1 MRNFNRPHPARLL
14 SLAIFFI
21 LIAIYDRSPVRTSAD
36 SRWSIAEAMSFIQGH
51 DGNLSEYRTLLEAQ
65 DYYAIDMENGKPY
78 PFFPIGASL
87 LAVPFVAIATAVQPS
102 FEERLKERVPA
113 NFEALVASFY
123 GALAAVVFFRLVFDR
138 WDSMG
143 IALASTFIFALCTSM
158 WSMATRALWQHG
170 PLILMLVLAMLLLQQ
185 AGKRPALIQ
194 YVGLPLA
201 AGFIIRPTALIP
213 IAAITIYILVF
224 YRPWFLRY
232 AAGAVLVM
240 VPWAVHNLAI
250 YHSILP
256 PYYQPGR
263 ISAASDMSEGML
275 GTLISPARG
284 LFVYSPVLV
293 LAFSG
298 FAFALQESRE
308 RWLNLAFMV
317 SAVGIW
323 LVVSHWAAWW
333 GGHTY
338 GPRLMADAL
347 PFLAYFVS
355 FNFPRVLS
363 LAPWPRRAA
372 ILGVVV
378 LTTPSLILHAEGA
391 LLYGSYL
398 WNVRPQNVDQAR
410 YRLWDWKDPPF
421 LRISQR

>member
-1 MRNFNRPHPARLL
+1 MRNFNSAHPARLL
-14 SLAIFFI
+14 SLAVFFI
-21 LIAIYDRSPVRTSAD
+21 LIAVYDRSPVRTSAD

-51 DGNLSEYRTLLEAQ
+51 DGNLSEYQKLLDAQ

-87 LAVPFVAIATAVQPS
+87 LAVPFVAIAAAVQPS

-123 GALAAVVFFRLVFDR
+123 GALAAVVFFRLVLDR
-138 WDSMG
+138 WDSTG
-143 IALASTFIFALCTSM
+143 TALASTFIFALCTSM

-170 PLILMLVLAMLLLQQ
+170 PLILMLLLAMLLLQQ
-185 AGKRPALIQ
+185 ASKRPALIQ

-224 YRPWFLRY
+224 YRPWSLRY

-240 VPWAVHNLAI
+240 VPWAIHNLAI

-308 RWLNLAFMV
+308 RW
-317 SAVGIW
+317 
-323 LVVSHWAAWW
+323 W

-355 FNFPRVLS
+355 FNFPRVWS